1 MKFLKMWIELI
12 KKRPLSILPKKYP
25 ILAQIRINVAPCP
38 IFNNVK
44 I

>member
-1 MKFLKMWIELI
+1 MKFLKKWIGLR
-12 KKRPLSILPKKYP
+12 KKGPLSILPKKYP

-38 IFNNVK
+38 VFNNVK